1 MATLRCILD
10 KSIDHMPHRSCVF
23 TSSEKIVSKVLSATW
38 KWKESIPELN
48 TVNSAFGLE
57 EVSVSNLS
65 KIQKL
70 NFPKY
75 APKKPGDNFA

>member
-1 MATLRCILD
+1 
-10 KSIDHMPHRSCVF
+10 MPHRSRTLASGDKV
-23 TSSEKIVSKVLSATW
+23 ISKVLSATW